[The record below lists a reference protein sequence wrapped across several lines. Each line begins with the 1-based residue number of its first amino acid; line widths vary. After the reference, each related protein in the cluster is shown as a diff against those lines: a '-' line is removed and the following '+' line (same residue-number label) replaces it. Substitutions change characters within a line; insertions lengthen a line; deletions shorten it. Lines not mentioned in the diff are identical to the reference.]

1 MKKSNL
7 FRLVVHFFTLL
18 IVGLILVF
26 IIHTSLLE
34 VYQKPRYVNNIQ
46 LAYVINGLLAV
57 VIFLTL
63 FLLRKKYRDQL
74 GFLFMAGSF
83 LKFGVFFIF
92 FYPNYVSDND
102 ITKLEFLAFFT
113 PYAYSL
119 LVETLALI
127 KLLNLPEKPQ

>member
-34 VYQKPRYVNNIQ
+34 VYQKPRFVNNIQ

-119 LVETLALI
+119 LVETLTLI
-127 KLLNLPEKPQ
+127 KLLNLPQKP

>member
-34 VYQKPRYVNNIQ
+34 VYQKPRNINNIQ
-46 LAYVINGLLAV
+46 LAYVVNGLLAV

-83 LKFGVFFIF
+83 LKFGVFFVF

-113 PYAYSL
+113 PYVYSL
-119 LVETLALI
+119 FVETLALI
-127 KLLNLPEKPQ
+127 KLLNLPQEY